1 MPQATAPLPLTVI
14 SGYLG
19 AGKTTLVNHL
29 LRHAAGRRLM
39 VLVNDFGDLPID
51 ADLIEREDGDMLT
64 LANGC
69 VCCSMGG
76 DFYNALVDVL
86 DMPERPDHLVIEASG
101 VARPARIA
109 NIARAEPD
117 LALDGVV
124 TLVDAENV
132 AAQLA
137 DDLVADSVTD
147 QIAAADLLLVS
158 KADLVSPHDLAALK
172 DRLNAI
178 NPAPPVMT
186 CISGAVPVD
195 AVLGGIAP
203 SQDAKPSPPHDHE
216 HEEAYA
222 RWSHETSA
230 PFDSDKLQ
238 QALTAFP
245 DTVLRVKG
253 IVFVTGRHGPLAIHR
268 VGRRITIADAPS
280 STDRTSRLVAIGH
293 RSGFDPALLT
303 RLVDGALATPGP
315 QRPDSTQDKPP
326 S

>member
-1 MPQATAPLPLTVI
+1 MPQPTAPLPLTVI

-39 VLVNDFGDLPID
+39 VLVNDFGDLAID

-86 DMPERPDHLVIEASG
+86 DMPNRPDHLVIEASG

-137 DDLVADSVTD
+137 DDLVADSVAD
-147 QIAAADLLLVS
+147 QIAAADLLLVN
-158 KADLVSPHDLAALK
+158 KADLASPQDLAALK

-195 AVLGGIAP
+195 TVLGARP
-203 SQDAKPSPPHDHE
+203 SAWDTDGASGHDHE
-216 HEEAYA
+216 HEETYA
-222 RWSHETSA
+222 RWSHETAA
-230 PFDSDKLQ
+230 PFDREKLQ
-238 QALTAFP
+238 QALAAFP

-253 IVFVTGRHGPLAIHR
+253 IVFVTDRAEPLAVHR
-268 VGRRITIADAPS
+268 VGRRVTIADAPAS
-280 STDRTSRLVAIGH
+280 SSPDRTSRLVAIGH
-293 RSGFDPALLT
+293 RAGFDPDLLT
-303 RLVDGALATPGP
+303 RLIEGALAP
-315 QRPDSTQDKPP
+315 
-326 S
+326 

>member
-1 MPQATAPLPLTVI
+1 MQQPALPLPLTVI

-29 LRHAAGRRLM
+29 LRHAGGRRLM
-39 VLVNDFGDLPID
+39 VLVNDFGDLAID

-86 DMPERPDHLVIEASG
+86 DMPNRPDHLVIEASG

-117 LALDGVV
+117 LAFDGVV

-132 AAQLA
+132 TAHLA

-147 QIAAADLLLVS
+147 QIAAADLLLVN
-158 KADLVSPHDLAALK
+158 KADLASPQDLAALK

-186 CISGAVPVD
+186 CVSGAVPVD
-195 AVLGGIAP
+195 TVLGAR
-203 SQDAKPSPPHDHE
+203 PPAWDTDGASGHDHE
-216 HEEAYA
+216 HEETYA
-222 RWSHETSA
+222 RWSHETAA
-230 PFDSDKLQ
+230 PFDRAKLQ
-238 QALTAFP
+238 QAIAGFP

-253 IVFVTGRHGPLAIHR
+253 IVFVTDRAEPLAVHR
-268 VGRRITIADAPS
+268 VGRRVTIADAPAS
-280 STDRTSRLVAIGH
+280 SSPDRTSRLVAIGH
-293 RSGFDPALLT
+293 RAGFDAALLT
-303 RLVDGALATPGP
+303 SLVEGALAA
-315 QRPDSTQDKPP
+315 
-326 S
+326 